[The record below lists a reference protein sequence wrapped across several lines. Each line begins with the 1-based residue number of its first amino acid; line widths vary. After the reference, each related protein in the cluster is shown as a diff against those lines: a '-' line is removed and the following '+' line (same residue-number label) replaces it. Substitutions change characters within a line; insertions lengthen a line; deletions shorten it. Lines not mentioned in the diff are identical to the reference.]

1 MVERRSNPET
11 LVRSQYSFLIIG
23 GKHIDI
29 CVYFFVHKG
38 GNNMSKRPPGLTHL
52 VSRDRKVYTYDVN
65 GIIANSGEIVCEHR
79 LVMAIK
85 LKRKL
90 NSNELVHH
98 INFDSLDN
106 RPENLMLVSR
116 SQLSSIYANS
126 SNERRHKSLSTVESI
141 KESKRISSIRAQGKL
156 TG

>member
-1 MVERRSNPET
+1 
-11 LVRSQYSFLIIG
+11 
-23 GKHIDI
+23 
-29 CVYFFVHKG
+29 
-38 GNNMSKRPPGLTHL
+38 MSKRPPGLTHL
-52 VSRDRKVYTYDVN
+52 VSRDRKVYTYDVD

-98 INFDSLDN
+98 INFNSLDN

-126 SNERRHKSLSTVESI
+126 PSERRHKSLSTIESI
-141 KESKRISSIRAQGKL
+141 KESKRISSIRARGKL